1 MDILITISPIFII
14 IAFGYFLKARHIIS
28 ERFITETNRFVF
40 RYPLPFLIFIGIVKS
55 GTHGTPWLA
64 LASVTLPAFA
74 VLAAGVIYARLAGYK
89 GGKLGSFVQ
98 STFHGN
104 VTYVGLAV
112 IFYLLGESGLEK
124 GSLLIGT
131 LILFNNA
138 LAIIIL
144 SLAGKRRHDPFKT
157 TVSIITTPIII
168 ATAAGIACSWFGIP
182 IPAVIMKSLEIVANV
197 ALPLALIII
206 GGSIS
211 FTMLKST
218 FFPSLVIM
226 LLKEFALPGLALGFY
241 TFFSGKIEDAI
252 PAILLLATPTAITT
266 YIMAREMKGDSQLTS
281 GAITMTTLV
290 SPAVYLFW
298 MHVLKP

>member
-1 MDILITISPIFII
+1 MDILITIAPIFII
-14 IAFGYFLKARHIIS
+14 IAFGYFLKSRRLIS

-40 RYPLPFLIFIGIVKS
+40 RYPLPFLIFIGIVKAGVS
-55 GTHGTPWLA
+55 HTPWMA
-64 LASVTLPAFA
+64 LLSVTLPAFG
-74 VLAAGVIYARLAGYK
+74 VLGMGLLYARLAGYK

-112 IFYLLGESGLEK
+112 IFYLLGEEGLEK

-138 LAIIIL
+138 LAIVIL
-144 SLAGKRRHDPFKT
+144 SLSGKRRHDPFKT

-168 ATAAGIACSWFGIP
+168 ATFAGIVFSWFTIP
-182 IPAVIMKSLEIVANV
+182 VPTVIMKSLEIVANV

-211 FTMLKST
+211 FTTLKTT
-218 FFPSLVIM
+218 FLPSLIIM
-226 LLKEFALPGLALGFY
+226 LLKEFLLPGIALGFY
-241 TFFSGKIEDAI
+241 YFFSGDIKDVL
-252 PAILLLATPTAITT
+252 PAILLLATPTAITA
-266 YIMAREMKGDSQLTS
+266 YIMAREMKGDALLAS
-281 GAITMTTLV
+281 GAVTMTTLV

-298 MHVLKP
+298 MHVLRP